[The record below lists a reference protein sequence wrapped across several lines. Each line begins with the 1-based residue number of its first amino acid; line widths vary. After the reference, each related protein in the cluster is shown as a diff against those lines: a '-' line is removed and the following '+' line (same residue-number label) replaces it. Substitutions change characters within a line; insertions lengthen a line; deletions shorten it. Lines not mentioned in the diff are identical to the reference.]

1 MNNRNLLIFE
11 LNNLYQILLE
21 LSEYLKLNVIKIS
34 KNEIIDSKIKN
45 LTSYLIIT
53 EEDLKIKNQIFL
65 NKRPVKIS
73 KLIELINIKFLKMEF
88 SQKSEIVV
96 GSYKIDLNSRYIY
109 KNNLN
114 LKLTEKEIKFI
125 IYLSKN
131 DKPTTVKELQSKV
144 WGHQSQL
151 ETHTVETHIYR
162 LRKKLMKIFNDQNF
176 IISTSLGYEI
186 K

>member
-53 EEDLKIKNQIFL
+53 AEDLKIKNQIFL

-131 DKPTTVKELQSKV
+131 DKISLIIDSQTNQE
-144 WGHQSQL
+144 SQL
-151 ETHTVETHIYR
+151 KYC
-162 LRKKLMKIFNDQNF
+162 
-176 IISTSLGYEI
+176 TSSIELGLFSNLPQSLSNSSRI
-186 K
+186 CSICK

>member
-144 WGHQSQL
+144 WGYQSQL

>member
-144 WGHQSQL
+144 WGYQ
-151 ETHTVETHIYR
+151 
-162 LRKKLMKIFNDQNF
+162 
-176 IISTSLGYEI
+176 
-186 K
+186 

>member
-144 WGHQSQL
+144 WGYQSQL

-176 IISTSLGYEI
+176 IRI

>member
-88 SQKSEIVV
+88 SKKSEIVV

-114 LKLTEKEIKFI
+114 LKL
-125 IYLSKN
+125 
-131 DKPTTVKELQSKV
+131 
-144 WGHQSQL
+144 G
-151 ETHTVETHIYR
+151 
-162 LRKKLMKIFNDQNF
+162 
-176 IISTSLGYEI
+176 
-186 K
+186 